1 MGRKRR
7 TSVYNILQKKY
18 EVIPF
23 SESWKAAFNLPERT
37 GIWFI
42 SGKPTNGKTAFTMQ
56 LTYELARIGI
66 KTAYFSYEEGT
77 KIPFQDKMMRFNWA
91 DVQKNIV
98 VEDIDDR
105 FIPFSQM
112 EEWFEDNKRVQAVV
126 IDSIQRWD
134 MKKKDIFKLKQMAQ
148 KRLIIIVSHVKDN
161 GQPDGPAATE
171 ALRDASMKIWI
182 EGFRAIS
189 RGRLFGS
196 LGYYTIW
203 PERANK
209 YYANNV

>member
-1 MGRKRR
+1 MRKRQ

-18 EVIPF
+18 DVIPF
-23 SESWKAAFNLPERT
+23 SEVWKAAFSQPERT
-37 GIWFI
+37 GIWFV

-77 KIPFQDKMMRFNWA
+77 GLTFQNNIRRFNWG
-91 DVQKNIV
+91 DVQRNIK
-98 VEDIDDR
+98 VEDIDVR
-105 FIPFSQM
+105 YVSFSNIDKWM
-112 EEWFEDNKRVQAVV
+112 KENSRIKAIV

-134 MKKKDIFKLKQMAQ
+134 LKKADVIKLKRIS
-148 KRLIIIVSHVKDN
+148 KSLLVIVVSHVKEN
-161 GQPDGPAATE
+161 GHPDGMVATE
-171 ALRDASMKIWI
+171 ILRDASMKIWV

-189 RGRLFGS
+189 RGRLFGKI
-196 LGYYTIW
+196 GYYTVW
-203 PERANK
+203 PEGANE